1 MRGRIFW
8 DDMNGDAKEL
18 IRTCEPCQINE
29 RSHRQDTNMFNQHPN
44 HTVHVD
50 YCEYGGNNYIVVV
63 DRVTGY
69 IRAEQTPNQ
78 GTDAAIKVIQNWSLL
93 FGYPLY
99 VISDSGGGFHKDLKK
114 KILNLNV
121 RHKHS
126 SAYHPQSNSLA
137 ERAVGSLKNSL
148 KKSPK
153 YMSKLNLKEIIFEIN
168 STVSQEMTGSAN
180 DRFLMRSVR
189 V

>member
-1 MRGRIFW
+1 MIQQMRGRIFW
-8 DDMNGDAKEL
+8 EAMNKEAKEL
-18 IRTCEPCQINE
+18 IRTCEPCQINA
-29 RSHRQDTNMFNQHPN
+29 RSHRQDKTEISHKNMFNLHPN

-50 YCEYGGNNYIVVV
+50 YCEYGGRDYIVVV

-78 GTDAAIKVIQNWSLL
+78 GTDAAITLIKIWGLL
-93 FGYPLY
+93 FGYPMC
-99 VISDSGGGFHKDLKK
+99 VISDSGGGFRKDFKK
-114 KILNLNV
+114 KLKILNV

-148 KKSPK
+148 KKSPN
-153 YMSKLNLKEIIFEIN
+153 YISKLDLKEII
-168 STVSQEMTGSAN
+168 
-180 DRFLMRSVR
+180 
-189 V
+189 